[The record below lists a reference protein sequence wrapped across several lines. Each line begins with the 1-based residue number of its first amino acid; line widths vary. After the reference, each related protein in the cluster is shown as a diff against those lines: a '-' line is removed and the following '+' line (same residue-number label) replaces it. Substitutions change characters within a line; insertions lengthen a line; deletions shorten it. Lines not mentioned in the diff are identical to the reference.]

1 MANNSAA
8 IVEAISPQSVAL
20 TDDNNDVTYTLPK
33 KDRDTFVDFA
43 QDALKKLLGE
53 GNPNRDKVSTTAF
66 KFTQSAL
73 VLAHALSMGQKGRI
87 VKRRRPKQRR
97 QKKDQLL
104 ALGPPTTSPQ
114 TPSVRGTGFY
124 AFVMKMITPGM
135 KEVGPLKPGAVQ
147 RVTSEFMKD
156 PKRRIAYA
164 HQYIKHEDF
173 KKLSEDKM
181 HVFFQDVT
189 KSQGFQDLSPEK
201 QASVRQDI
209 DKVLK
214 NVRGE
219 LKD

>member
-20 TDDNNDVTYTLPK
+20 TNDNNDVTCTLPR
-33 KDRDTFVDFA
+33 KDREAFVAFA
-43 QDALKKLLGE
+43 EDALNKLSE
-53 GNPNRDKVSTTAF
+53 GNPNREKVFTSAY

-87 VKRRRPKQRR
+87 IKRRRPKQRR

-104 ALGPPTTSPQ
+104 ALAPLTTSPQ
-114 TPSVRGTGFY
+114 TPSVRGDGFY
-124 AFVMKMITPGM
+124 AFVMKLITP
-135 KEVGPLKPGAVQ
+135 EVKGAEGGPLKPGHVQ
-147 RVTSEFMKD
+147 KVTSGVLKD
-156 PKRRIAYA
+156 PLRRIGYA

-189 KSQGFQDLSPEK
+189 NSQGFQDLSPEK
-201 QASVRQDI
+201 QARVRQDI
-209 DKVLK
+209 DKVLRD
-214 NVRGE
+214 VGGE
-219 LKD
+219 V